1 MSIDISKY
9 VNSYE
14 FDYTLPSNNEVI
26 KYKPITTGQL
36 KKLLPYENET
46 NPGVIELL
54 LDDLISKC
62 VLSEGFDIKNLY
74 LEDRFALLLEIRKKS
89 KGEEYSFVYTCP
101 VCDTQTPITINLN
114 SLKCKKRNINP
125 EPFKLNDKISFVIDH
140 IRRGEQ
146 IQAYEIVNKRGI
158 TNDNL
163 RLAEV
168 ATVSYA
174 MCMKTFT
181 TPEGDTDVP
190 LDDKINILD
199 SVMSGSQYDEFINW
213 FVVNSFGV
221 DFTFNFECG
230 NDKCTNKE
238 TVSIPLSNFFV

>member
-14 FDYTLPSNNEVI
+14 FDFTLPGNNEVI
-26 KYKPITTGQL
+26 RFKPITTGQL
-36 KKLLPYENET
+36 KKLLPYENEK

-62 VLSEGFDIKNLY
+62 VVSEVFDIKNLY

-89 KGEEYSFVYTCP
+89 KGDEYAFVYSCP
-101 VCDTQTPITINLN
+101 SCNTQTPITLD
-114 SLKCKKRNINP
+114 LGKLVCKKRNVSS
-125 EPFKLNDKISFVIDH
+125 EPFILNEKISFKIDH
-140 IRRGEQ
+140 IKRGEQ
-146 IQAYEIVNKRGI
+146 IQAYDIVNKRNI
-158 TNDNL
+158 DNDNL
-163 RLAEV
+163 RMAEI

-181 TPEGDTDVP
+181 TPEGDTEVP

-199 SVMSGSQYDEFINW
+199 GVMNGKQYDDFVKWFSINE
-213 FVVNSFGV
+213 FGV

-230 NDKCTNKE
+230 NEKCGNKE
-238 TVSIPLSNFFV
+238 TISIPLSNFFV